1 MFSRSRRTDAKRLS
15 ASLSGFHDASS
26 SSSTSALE
34 APIPAASIDGAIPS
48 TTATFQ
54 QHPGTSIPVHS
65 PSPAVPTITTS
76 SATPLSLST
85 STLIPAGSSSPNTPV
100 QAFSLASPPRLPH
113 VAAVEPLDVSN
124 SSFSVAS
131 LDSFG
136 AISMAGS
143 TTAAE
148 DGSQAGSRFGASPPT
163 SRLVAPR
170 SELSSASIRSQRN
183 WDQFEGKP
191 VSPLPSPAVQN
202 EQAKDMF
209 DVPVASGSR
218 HAPAN
223 GLATS
228 ARRVAPA
235 PAPARTPSNDS
246 LPSTSEARTMASP
259 KAAPQQPE
267 VASRNW
273 SFFNSIPS
281 GPPIARA
288 PSIKTTNISTR
299 AEHHGSSD
307 SSGPTT
313 PLSAT
318 APRSGTTHASNLG
331 HGHAARLASA
341 DLSNR
346 IRVPSRLPTL
356 PTEAAAGA
364 GAGAGAGPS
373 NMRSTSALYSQPQHF
388 GYPRH
393 SRISSGESTMSMDA
407 ALYSP
412 LSAVDPHTGGDLFNF
427 NSTSQLSLSGI
438 SDAPSA
444 TLDGLPPNVPW
455 APDSPN
461 RIRSRSQLLMDDDR
475 SAQSSP
481 SSAVP
486 GRVEHRSW
494 RDAGDA
500 SIDSIGAVMPSAV
513 RRASP
518 APVRPE
524 LYPAADPSRDPSTR
538 DANRT
543 NGAANHAHA
552 HTHESGQEQD
562 PSRLGHPTRRQGPS
576 ESATGSSIFPRPSRR
591 EDPSQPAL
599 GGPREEDEEDG
610 RIGPYRIEKTL
621 GIGAFSRVAL
631 GRLIRTSAGGFRS
644 DRMIASLPELR
655 QRALQKPRSTGDDAD
670 NARDS
675 DELVALKMLDREP
688 CNNNERLQV
697 SWVREVEVLKHISHP
712 NLVRFISSFSTPLHH
727 TLVLERVAGGELFDA
742 LMSNFD
748 RFAQRE
754 WLVRVI
760 YTELANAIGWMH
772 HINLVHRDIK
782 LENILMSVDLFA
794 NASEPL
800 RPHHL
805 PAGPLIK
812 LTDFGLSRFIDPS
825 NPLLET
831 RCGSEEYAAPEL
843 IIGKKYDGRKTDA
856 WALGVVLYAL
866 ITGSL
871 PFMEDVNVGVNGARE
886 GQGEERDP
894 KQRKRHLL
902 RIAKGDLRWPSPAND
917 ACADQPDAALCP
929 PSRRL
934 VTPVAK
940 AMVARLLRRD
950 ATKRATPWETWD
962 EQWLLGGSFGFSTTT
977 TAAAT
982 ATTMGTTTQHAS
994 TVPGQQEQVPNEVS
1008 AGGERLALHPDPRS
1022 QQGQHWLETHA
1033 AVRQDDVAPVAHD
1046 D

>member
-1 MFSRSRRTDAKRLS
+1 MFSRSRRADAKRLS
-15 ASLSGFHDASS
+15 ASHASPYDDASS
-26 SSSTSALE
+26 SSSALE
-34 APIPAASIDGAIPS
+34 GPVRGISIDRAIPS
-48 TTATFQ
+48 ST
-54 QHPGTSIPVHS
+54 IPAYT

-76 SATPLSLST
+76 NAPPLSLST
-85 STLIPAGSSSPNTPV
+85 STLIPHASSSPSTPV
-100 QAFSLASPPRLPH
+100 QAFSSSPPRLPH
-113 VAAVEPLDVSN
+113 AVAVEPLDNSN
-124 SSFSVAS
+124 NSFSVAS
-131 LDSFG
+131 LDSLG

-148 DGSQAGSRFGASPPT
+148 DGSQSGSRFGASPPT

-170 SELSSASIRSQRN
+170 GELSSASIRSQRN

-202 EQAKDMF
+202 EQARDMF
-209 DVPVASGSR
+209 DVPIASGSR
-218 HAPAN
+218 HAPSN

-228 ARRVAPA
+228 AHRLA

-246 LPSTSEARTMASP
+246 DPTISEARTLASP
-259 KAAPQQPE
+259 KAATQHD
-267 VASRNW
+267 VGSRNW
-273 SFFNSIPS
+273 SFFNSAPA

-288 PSIKTTNISTR
+288 ASIKTSNISSR
-299 AEHHGSSD
+299 AEYHGNGD
-307 SSGPTT
+307 SSGPAT
-313 PLSAT
+313 PQSAT
-318 APRSGTTHASNLG
+318 APRAGSTSADALG
-331 HGHAARLASA
+331 HGHAARLASV
-341 DLSNR
+341 DLSSR

-356 PTEAAAGA
+356 PTEAAAGV
-364 GAGAGAGPS
+364 GVGS
-373 NMRSTSALYSQPQHF
+373 STVRSTSALYSQPQHF

-412 LSAVDPHTGGDLFNF
+412 LSAVDPRTGGDLFNF

-444 TLDGLPPNVPW
+444 TLDGLPPSIPW
-455 APDSPN
+455 VPDSPN
-461 RIRSRSQLLMDDDR
+461 RIRSRSQLLLDDDR

-481 SSAVP
+481 SSAAP
-486 GRVEHRSW
+486 GRGDNRSW

-500 SIDSIGAVMPSAV
+500 SIDSISAVMPSAAH
-513 RRASP
+513 RASP
-518 APVRPE
+518 APVRTE
-524 LYPAADPSRDPSTR
+524 LDPAPKSSTGPSKR
-538 DANRT
+538 DATRT
-543 NGAANHAHA
+543 NGAAGHAQ
-552 HTHESGQEQD
+552 EFGREQD
-562 PSRLGHPTRRQGPS
+562 PSRLGHTTHRQGPS
-576 ESATGSSIFPRPSRR
+576 DSATGSSIFPRPPILD
-591 EDPSQPAL
+591 EPSPPAF
-599 GGPREEDEEDG
+599 GEPREEEEEDG

-621 GIGAFSRVAL
+621 GVGAFSRVAL
-631 GRLIRTSAGGFRS
+631 GRLIRTSTGVGPY
-644 DRMIASLPELR
+644 RMIASLPDLR
-655 QRALQKPRSTGDDAD
+655 QRALQKPRSTGNNADDGSHE
-670 NARDS
+670 S
-675 DELVALKMLDREP
+675 DEVVALKMLDREP
-688 CNNNERLQV
+688 CNNNERLKV

-748 RFAQRE
+748 LFAQRE

-772 HINLVHRDIK
+772 HVNLVHRDIK

-794 NASEPL
+794 NVSEPL

-805 PAGPLIK
+805 PTGPLIK

-886 GQGEERDP
+886 GQGGERDP

-902 RIAKGDLRWPSPAND
+902 RIAKGDLRWPTPAND
-917 ACADQPDAALCP
+917 ACVDQPDAALCP
-929 PSRRL
+929 SSRRL
-934 VTPVAK
+934 VTPVAR
-940 AMVARLLRRD
+940 AMVGRLLRRD

-977 TAAAT
+977 KS
-982 ATTMGTTTQHAS
+982 TQPAS
-994 TVPGQQEQVPNEVS
+994 TGPAPSQQVPNEAS
-1008 AGGERLALHPDPRS
+1008 AGGEQLALHPDPRS

-1033 AVRQDDVAPVAHD
+1033 AVRQDAVAQVARD

>member
-1 MFSRSRRTDAKRLS
+1 MFSLSRHSDAKRLS
-15 ASLSGFHDASS
+15 TSRSSSNDPRNSSSEADASHPVPAS
-26 SSSTSALE
+26 TQHSDPIPLHTGPPDLPTIVTSYGTPLSTSA
-34 APIPAASIDGAIPS
+34 S
-48 TTATFQ
+48 T
-54 QHPGTSIPVHS
+54 PVPQGFS
-65 PSPAVPTITTS
+65 Q
-76 SATPLSLST
+76 
-85 STLIPAGSSSPNTPV
+85 PNTPV
-100 QAFSLASPPRLPH
+100 QASSTASSRPSQD
-113 VAAVEPLDVSN
+113 VAAAEPVDASN
-124 SSFSVAS
+124 SSFSFAS

-148 DGSQAGSRFGASPPT
+148 DGSQNGSRFGMSPPHFA
-163 SRLVAPR
+163 LAAPR
-170 SELSSASIRSQRN
+170 GELSSASIRSQRN

-209 DVPVASGSR
+209 EVPLASSSK
-218 HAPAN
+218 HHP
-223 GLATS
+223 
-228 ARRVAPA
+228 
-235 PAPARTPSNDS
+235 PSNS
-246 LPSTSEARTMASP
+246 LSSFVTRPTLQRNPSDESESSTGATRTTTSP
-259 KAAPQQPE
+259 KPATTHRE
-267 VASRNW
+267 GSRNW
-273 SFFNSIPS
+273 SFFNSSSSS
-281 GPPIARA
+281 GPSVARA
-288 PSIKTTNISTR
+288 PSIKTTNLATR

-307 SSGPTT
+307 SSVPLT

-318 APRSGTTHASNLG
+318 AKREAGGVNSLG
-331 HGHAARLASA
+331 HGYGSRVTST

-346 IRVPSRLPTL
+346 FRLPSRIPAL
-356 PTEAAAGA
+356 PTEASGMAGV
-364 GAGAGAGPS
+364 GPP
-373 NMRSTSALYSQPQHF
+373 NMRSTSALYSQPQQS
-388 GYPRH
+388 GWPRH
-393 SRISSGESTMSMDA
+393 SRFGSGDSAVTDA
-407 ALYSP
+407 SLYSP
-412 LSAVDPHTGGDLFNF
+412 LSLADVQTGGDLFNI

-455 APDSPN
+455 APESPH
-461 RIRSRSQLLMDDDR
+461 RIRSQTQLLLDDDR

-481 SSAVP
+481 TSAVP
-486 GRVEHRSW
+486 ERAERRSW

-500 SIDSIGAVMPSAV
+500 STDSVGARRPSNAIGASLA
-513 RRASP
+513 A
-518 APVRPE
+518 ARPE
-524 LYPAADPSRDPSTR
+524 LFPGRKSSTGNVYGAGDAGEAASED
-538 DANRT
+538 
-543 NGAANHAHA
+543 G
-552 HTHESGQEQD
+552 
-562 PSRLGHPTRRQGPS
+562 SRLHVGHSRRSQGPS
-576 ESATGSSIFPRPSRR
+576 ESATGSSILPTPRGR
-591 EDPSQPAL
+591 EVLDETTIADS
-599 GGPREEDEEDG
+599 REEEEAGD
-610 RIGPYRIEKTL
+610 RIGPYRIERTL
-621 GIGAFSRVAL
+621 GVGAFSRVAL
-631 GRLIRTSAGGFRS
+631 GRLMRDSAAARS
-644 DRMIASLPELR
+644 DRMISSLPALR
-655 QRALQKPRSTGDDAD
+655 QRALQKQPPDASKG
-670 NARDS
+670 AS
-675 DELVALKMLDREP
+675 GSGDELVALKMLDREP
-688 CNNNERLQV
+688 CNNNERLKV

-712 NLVRFISSFSTPLHH
+712 NLVRFITSFSTPSRH
-727 TLVLERVAGGELFDA
+727 TLVLEQVAGGELFDA

-748 RFAQRE
+748 LFAQRE

-782 LENILMSVDLFA
+782 LENILMTVDLFA
-794 NASEPL
+794 AAGASL

-805 PAGPLIK
+805 PSGPLIK

-886 GQGEERDP
+886 GHGEERDP

-902 RIAKGDLRWPSPAND
+902 RIAKGDLRWPSPSND
-917 ACADQPDAALCP
+917 ACADQPDASVCP
-929 PSRRL
+929 RNMRL

-940 AMVARLLRRD
+940 AMVGRLLRRD

-962 EQWLLGGSFGFSTTT
+962 EQWLLGGSFGY
-977 TAAAT
+977 
-982 ATTMGTTTQHAS
+982 S
-994 TVPGQQEQVPNEVS
+994 TVASSAPPTRDGHSLGLPSHQVPNEAS

-1033 AVRQDDVAPVAHD
+1033 AVRKDDVAQVARD